1 MGKIDMARLAETQRV
16 RQPAFRTAE
25 LPTDPQHVESP
36 PVLRTAELPMD
47 PQRREVRETVGERG
61 AQRITLLMPR
71 SLWRLLKTVAEEGPI
86 TDRVPI
92 SETMRLLAQLWAS
105 DPALQARVADLH
117 QSGDQV
123 RRKGPEPRWG

>member
-16 RQPAFRTAE
+16 QSPAFRTADPSPDAQRVQSEPAFRTAE
-25 LPTDPQHVESP
+25 LPTDPQMRH
-36 PVLRTAELPMD
+36 
-47 PQRREVRETVGERG
+47 VRETVGERG

-71 SLWRLLKTVAEEGPI
+71 SLWRLLKAVAEEGPVG
-86 TDRVPI
+86 DRVPI

-117 QSGDQV
+117 RRGDQV

>member
-16 RQPAFRTAE
+16 QQPAFRTAE
-25 LPTDPQHVESP
+25 PLPNQPGVPSQLTARTAERPTDPQ
-36 PVLRTAELPMD
+36 L
-47 PQRREVRETVGERG
+47 REVREVVGERG

-71 SLWRLLKTVAEEGPI
+71 SLWRLLKAVAEEGPVD
-86 TDRVPI
+86 DRVPI
-92 SETMRLLAQLWAS
+92 SETIRLLAQLWAT

-117 QSGDQV
+117 RSGDQI